1 MQTADRP
8 PQLFR
13 LPDGRGPLAALWRT
27 ALRPLVERAVGLRG
41 LQQLYE
47 GACGD
52 ERGGGFWTRVLRHS
66 GMRLHCA
73 GEELRSAVGDQ
84 GVVVVANHP
93 FGGPEAIAL
102 GALLEEVRPDVR
114 FLANRLLRRVPE
126 LEERIFDADVF
137 DERGAVAS
145 NAASMREAIRWVR
158 AGHVL
163 VVFPAGEVSHWRRDL
178 GAVADPDWD
187 VSVGGLIRLAHAP
200 VVPVYFEGSN
210 GPAFSAAGM
219 VHPLLRTALLPRA
232 LLRRRGRT
240 IRLRVGSPIE
250 TDRVNDCPSNA
261 ALAAFLRV
269 RTYALADAP
278 ADAAR
283 RAPGAAVPIADPGPS
298 GAVLAELSA
307 LPAERTLAQQG
318 TLRVVLA
325 DADEI
330 PNGLLEIG
338 RLREVAFRA
347 VHEGVGRARD
357 LDRFD
362 ESYQHL
368 IVWDDRA
375 GRIAGCYR
383 MGATDRILA
392 QRGRSG
398 LYTASLFDIER
409 GLLDELSPALELG
422 RSFVHPDYQKHFAPL
437 MLLWKGIG
445 AYVAQRPQYRYLFGP
460 VSISASYRPNSRQL
474 LTQYLERRHGAPA
487 LSASVRPRRPVRTSQ
502 KPRWQPGEFDAA
514 FRDVADVDAVLRDL
528 QPDGAGTPVLIRQY
542 LKLNA
547 RFLGFSAD
555 PSFGDVVDGLVLCD
569 LTQLEPRIA
578 ARYLGADGA
587 ATFLAHHRLTLEAR
601 RPRSP
606 LPPRGNTR
614 AS

>member
-1 MQTADRP
+1 MESTGPP

-13 LPDGRGPLAALWRT
+13 LPDGRGSLGALWRV
-27 ALRPLVERAVGLRG
+27 ALRPLVERAAGLRG

-47 GACGD
+47 RACGD
-52 ERGGGFWTRVLRHS
+52 ERGGGFWTRVLRQS
-66 GMRLHCA
+66 GMRLERG
-73 GEELRSAVGDQ
+73 GEDLRRAVGDR
-84 GVVVVANHP
+84 GAVVVANHP

-102 GALLEEVRPDVR
+102 GALLEAVRPDVR
-114 FLANRLLRRVPE
+114 FLANHLLRRLPE

-137 DERGAVAS
+137 DQRGAVAS

-187 VSVGGLIRLAHAP
+187 ASVGGLIRLAHAP
-200 VVPVYFEGSN
+200 VVPVHFEGSN
-210 GPAFSAAGM
+210 GPVFSAAGM

-240 IRLRVGSPIE
+240 IRLRVGSSIA
-250 TDRVNDCPSNA
+250 TDRVNDCPTNA
-261 ALAAFLRV
+261 ALSAFLRV

-278 ADAAR
+278 AGAVR
-283 RAPGAAVPIADPGPS
+283 RAPGAAVPVADPGRS
-298 GAVLAELSA
+298 EAVHAELAA
-307 LPAERTLAQQG
+307 LPAERTLARQG

-325 DADEI
+325 DAAEI
-330 PNGLLEIG
+330 PSGLLEIG

-347 VHEGVGRARD
+347 VREGSGHARD

-422 RSFVHPDYQKHFAPL
+422 RSFVHPDYQRHFAPL

-445 AYVAQRPQYRYLFGP
+445 AYVAERPQYRYLFGP
-460 VSISASYRPNSRQL
+460 VSISASYLPNSRQL

-487 LSASVRPRRPVRTSQ
+487 LSASVRPLRPVRASR
-502 KPRWQPGEFDAA
+502 KPRWRAAEFDAA
-514 FRDVADVDAVLRDL
+514 FRDLADVDAVLREL
-528 QPDGAGTPVLIRQY
+528 QPDGAATPVLIRQY
-542 LKLNA
+542 LKLGA
-547 RFLGFSAD
+547 RFLGFSTD

-587 ATFLAHHRLTLEAR
+587 ASFLAHHRLSLEAR

-606 LPPRGNTR
+606 LVPRGSTR